1 MFIQVVGRLLQVHSN
16 FKFSKTSLKS
26 MEGVDDRL
34 VKLAHLALKYTRV
47 DFGIPSTG
55 GLRDA
60 DIQYQLFSK
69 GKSQCDGINKKSKHQ
84 LGMALDFFAYKDKVT
99 YERMYMLEV
108 AFAFLKA
115 SRELGIRID
124 WGGFWNN
131 FEDLPHI
138 ELVEE

>member
-1 MFIQVVGRLLQVHSN
+1 MHSN
-16 FKFSKTSLKS
+16 FNFSKNSLKN

-47 DFGIPSTG
+47 DFGIPNTG
-55 GLRDA
+55 GLRDE
-60 DIQYQLFSK
+60 DMQYQLFLK
-69 GKSQCDGINKKSKHQ
+69 DKSQCDGTIKKSKHQ
-84 LGMALDFFAYKDKVT
+84 YGKALDFFAYKDKVT
-99 YERMYMLEV
+99 YERIYMLEV

-115 SRELGIRID
+115 SRELDIRID

-138 ELVEE
+138 ELIEE